1 MALFGS
7 KKEKKTDVAPAATKS
22 VPVITRDISRIIVR
36 PVITE
41 KAAVLGDRN
50 VYAFEVAPRATKFDV
65 RAAVQKL
72 WNVTPARINIVNRVP
87 RSFVVK
93 AKNRVGTHPGQ
104 RKAYVFLKKGDR
116 IDLV

>member
-1 MALFGS
+1 MAIFGS
-7 KKEKKTDVAPAATKS
+7 KKEKKTETTEKVAVLSGAS
-22 VPVITRDISRIIVR
+22 RDLSRIIIR

-50 VYAFEVAPRATKFDV
+50 VYAFEVARSATKFDV

-72 WNVTPARINIVNRVP
+72 WNVTPTRINIVNRVP
-87 RSFVVK
+87 RSFVVR

>member
-1 MALFGS
+1 
-7 KKEKKTDVAPAATKS
+7 
-22 VPVITRDISRIIVR
+22 
-36 PVITE
+36 
-41 KAAVLGDRN
+41 

-72 WNVTPARINIVNRVP
+72 WNVTPVRINIVNRVP